1 MNILNEISS
10 LTNLLDATLSQEIQ
24 STNSSIKPAEMLKEA
39 RTSVQSHSEE
49 DSIELL
55 MNNIGLQVQRRG
67 GQ

>member
-10 LTNLLDATLSQEIQ
+10 LTNLLNTTLSKEIQ
-24 STNSSIKPAEMLKEA
+24 STNSSIKPAEILKEV
-39 RTSVQSHSEE
+39 RPQVQSRTEE